1 MTDLLIIFSNNLLPI
16 LLAAG
21 SGYLVARYLGVN
33 PKSVSQVAFYI
44 FSPCLIF
51 DLLTSSR
58 LNGDDIVKMAGF
70 TIIIVLTMG
79 AISAIIGFVLKLER
93 SILVALLLTVMFGNA
108 GNYGLSLTLFSF
120 GEDAL
125 AYASMYFVTT
135 AILVYTVGVVLAS
148 LGKSSLRDA
157 FVGLFKVPVVYA
169 VILALIFNRF
179 DLALPLPLDRTVS
192 LLADA
197 AIPVMLVIMGIQL
210 YNSSRS
216 EHTFAIGLSNTLRL
230 VVAPVL
236 AIGVATLFRLE
247 GPAFQAGVLESA
259 VPTAVLM
266 TILGIEYNIEP
277 AFMTTAVFTS
287 TLLSPL
293 TITPLLMYLG
303 A

>member
-1 MTDLLIIFSNNLLPI
+1 LIDLLIIFGNNLLPI
-16 LLAAG
+16 LFAAG
-21 SGYLVARYLGVN
+21 AGYLVARYLGVT
-33 PKSVSQVAFYI
+33 PKSVSKIAFYV

-58 LNGDDIVKMAGF
+58 LDGDDIVQMAGY
-70 TIIIVLTMG
+70 TIVVVLF
-79 AISAIIGFVLKLER
+79 IGLIAAVIGYVLNFKR

-125 AYASMYFVTT
+125 SYASIYFVMS
-135 AILVYTVGVVLAS
+135 AILVYTVGVILAS
-148 LGKSSLRDA
+148 LGKSNIKDA
-157 FVGLFKVPVVYA
+157 FVGLSKVPVVYA

-179 DLALPLPLDRTVS
+179 KVTLPLPIDRTVS
-192 LLADA
+192 LLSDA
-197 AIPVMLVIMGIQL
+197 AIPVMLVVMGIQL
-210 YNSSRS
+210 YNSNRS
-216 EHTFAIGLSNTLRL
+216 KHTLAIGLSNTLRL
-230 VVAPVL
+230 VISPLL
-236 AIGVATLFRLE
+236 AIGIAYLFQLD
-247 GPAFQAGVLESA
+247 GSAFQAGVLESA

-266 TILGIEYNIEP
+266 TVLGIEYNIEP

-293 TITPLLMYLG
+293 TVTPLLLYLG